1 MENKDLIRQ
10 IKLYGSILELHGENS
25 FKVRSYQNAVF
36 NLEKIRSP
44 LQNMSLQ
51 ELEQLEGIGKAIAAK
66 INEANQKGIFHQL
79 AEILQKT
86 PKGLLEM
93 LNLDG
98 LGVKKVR
105 TLWQE
110 YHIESTEQLLEACE
124 NNQIAQLKGF
134 GQKTQENIYQSLIYQ
149 KSISGKVRFP
159 EAQYWAT
166 HIQDFLQQQQP
177 DWRVAITGAVRRKA
191 EIADTLHLLVN
202 TNNTEALFQ
211 TLNKSTFLQQ
221 TLPPPSLF
229 AWYGQIEENQL
240 KVVVRG
246 CPPEKF
252 VSELF
257 IQTAAPAHLAFQPEG
272 HTHSLLQIARKGQF
286 TQEQE
291 IYQQANIAYIVP
303 EMREGIQEFEL
314 AKTGVMPELLTP
326 QAIKGVLHAHS
337 TYSDGKNTLEEMAQ
351 ACIKAGYEYL
361 GITDHSQTA
370 VYASGLKE
378 YVVKKQHE
386 EIQRLN
392 EKLAPFKIFKGIES
406 DILGDGALDYPEN
419 ILKTFDF
426 VIASVH
432 NGLKMDINK
441 ATQRLLRA
449 IENPFTTMLGH
460 PTGRILLRREGYP
473 VDFEQIIEA
482 CAKHNVVIEI
492 NASPYR
498 LDLDWRWIGKALAK
512 GVLLSINPDAHEVK
526 GIADI
531 KFGVGIGRKGGLT
544 AAQTVNALPLN
555 EFENFLKTR
564 KSTQ

>member
-36 NLEKIRSP
+36 NLEKIKSP
-44 LQNMSLQ
+44 LQKMTLQ

-66 INEANQKGIFHQL
+66 IDEANQKGIFHQL
-79 AEILQKT
+79 EEILQKT
-86 PKGLLEM
+86 PKGVVEM

-98 LGVKKVR
+98 LGVKKVH
-105 TLWQE
+105 TLWKEHQ
-110 YHIESTEQLLEACE
+110 IESTEQLLEACE

-134 GQKTQENIYQSLIYQ
+134 GQKTQENIYQSLVYH

-159 EAQYWAT
+159 EAQYWAES
-166 HIQDFLQQQQP
+166 IKEYLQQHHPTWQI
-177 DWRVAITGAVRRKA
+177 ATTGAVRRKA
-191 EIADTLHLLVN
+191 EIADSLHLIVN
-202 TNNTEALFQ
+202 TNDTEQIFGI
-211 TLNKSTFLQQ
+211 LNEAPFLQQ
-221 TLPPPSLF
+221 TTPPPSMF
-229 AWYGQIEENQL
+229 AWHGQISENQL
-240 KVVVRG
+240 KVVVRT
-246 CPPEKF
+246 CLPEKF

-257 IQTAAPAHLAFQPEG
+257 IQTAAPAHLAYQPEG
-272 HTHSLLQIARKGQF
+272 KDISLLQMAQNGVFK
-286 TQEQE
+286 EE
-291 IYQQANIAYIVP
+291 EAIYAQANLPWIAP
-303 EMREGIQEFEL
+303 EMREGFQEFEL
-314 AKTGVMPELLTP
+314 AKKGAMPDLLTP

-378 YVVKKQHE
+378 YAVQKQHE

-406 DILGDGALDYPEN
+406 DILGDGALDYPEA

-449 IENPFTTMLGH
+449 IENPYTTMLGH

-473 VDFEQIIEA
+473 LDFEQIIEA
-482 CAKHNVVIEI
+482 CAKHKVVIEI

-498 LDLDWRWIGKALAK
+498 LDLDWRWVGKALEK
-512 GVLLSINPDAHEVK
+512 GVLLSINPDAHEIK

-531 KFGVGIGRKGGLT
+531 EFGVGIGRKGGLT
-544 AAQTVNALPLN
+544 AAQTVNTLSLP

-564 KSTQ
+564 KM